1 MVNICSQTW
10 RQTSMTQH
18 CGTFGLSVSWHSS
31 HIESIFRPQY
41 NWTKWVH
48 VSPWDLNTT
57 VYICLLF
64 FFCFKSI
71 PRRKCNIL
79 YINQK
84 TYLQL
89 MCCFY
94 YILSVYRI
102 RGCRPGHTQLPV
114 PMYYLPTGHTCTQ
127 RILST
132 GRIRPQYNT
141 RNPQKGLDKYTVLRY
156 SE

>member
-41 NWTKWVH
+41 NWTRWVH

-89 MCCFY
+89 MCCFLFTFY
-94 YILSVYRI
+94 LFTEYVAAAPVTPSSPSPCTTY
-102 RGCRPGHTQLPV
+102 LPV
-114 PMYYLPTGHTCTQ
+114 THVPKGSYLPDG
-127 RILST
+127 SA
-132 GRIRPQYNT
+132 PNT
-141 RNPQKGLDKYTVLRY
+141 IHATPKQG
-156 SE
+156 